1 MGHFRDSEKNGN
13 ALSLSRR
20 DMLRLA
26 GTACVL
32 PALPLE
38 AFAAEEPADIA
49 KAVIGDK
56 LPPLAERLPQ
66 NPRVVDMAPLGKS
79 EGRYGGAMR
88 LIMASADD
96 IRMMT
101 VYSYARL
108 VVFDKDLN
116 LVPDILDH
124 FDVEEGRRFTLHLRR
139 GHKWSDGH
147 PFTSEDF
154 HYFWEDVAT
163 NGKLS
168 RGGPP
173 QAMLAEGKPPVFEA
187 LDEVTVRYTWEKPN
201 PSFLPSLAGANP
213 NYIFMPA
220 HYLKQFH
227 KRYADPDKLKRLVK
241 EQKARNWAALHTV
254 KARQYKAENPDLP
267 TLEPWSNTT
276 APPAERF
283 IFNRNPYFHRV
294 DKSGRQLPYI
304 GTVFVDISSADIIPA
319 KTGAGES
326 DLQAR
331 YLRFDNYTFLKQAE
345 KKHPI
350 KIDLWREGT
359 GSQVAFLP
367 NLNVNDA
374 VWRKVLRD
382 VRFRRALSL
391 AIYRHELN
399 QQFYFGLAH
408 EAANT
413 VLDSSPLYKKS
424 YDEAWSAYD
433 PARANALLDEMGLK
447 RASDGLRRLPD
458 GRLAE
463 IIVELRANSQEEED
477 VMELVRDYW
486 REIGLKAYPRTL
498 QLDVLRRRFLAGDT
512 LISMWSGL
520 TVGEATAD
528 MSPEEL
534 APVSSAQGN
543 WPKWGEFTETGGKA
557 GEPVDL
563 PEAKQLLDLYESWRV
578 SETTDQRRK
587 IWEQM
592 LRIFTDQVFTIGT
605 VNGVFQPVVYN
616 EKLRNLP
623 EKGVYSFSPGAY
635 FGMYMIDTFWYDNG
649 KGAK

>member
-1 MGHFRDSEKNGN
+1 
-13 ALSLSRR
+13 AL
-20 DMLRLA
+20 
-26 GTACVL
+26 
-32 PALPLE
+32 
-38 AFAAEEPADIA
+38 
-49 KAVIGDK
+49 
-56 LPPLAERLPQ
+56 
-66 NPRVVDMAPLGKS
+66 
-79 EGRYGGAMR
+79 
-88 LIMASADD
+88 
-96 IRMMT
+96 
-101 VYSYARL
+101 
-108 VVFDKDLN
+108 
-116 LVPDILDH
+116 
-124 FDVEEGRRFTLHLRR
+124 
-139 GHKWSDGH
+139 
-147 PFTSEDF
+147 
-154 HYFWEDVAT
+154 
-163 NGKLS
+163 
-168 RGGPP
+168 
-173 QAMLAEGKPPVFEA
+173 
-187 LDEVTVRYTWEKPN
+187 TVRYSWEKPN
-201 PSFLPSLAGANP
+201 PNFLPSLAGASP

-220 HYLKQFH
+220 HYLKQFN
-227 KRYADPDKLKRLVK
+227 KRYADPDKLKEMVAAA
-241 EQKARNWAALHTV
+241 KARNWAALHTV

-267 TLEPWSNTT
+267 TLEPWRNTI

-283 IFNRNPYFHRV
+283 IFTRNPYFHRI

-304 GTVFVDISSADIIPA
+304 DTIFVDISSADIIPA

-345 KKHPI
+345 KGHSI
-350 KIDLWREGT
+350 GIDLWREGT

-367 NLNVNDA
+367 NLNVNDT

-433 PARANALLDEMGLK
+433 PDKANALLDEMGLR
-447 RASDGLRRLPD
+447 RAADGMRRLPD

-463 IIVELRANSQEEED
+463 IIVELRSNSQEEED

-486 REIGLKAYPRTL
+486 HEIGLKAYPRTL
-498 QLDVLRRRFLAGDT
+498 QLDVLRRRFLAGST

-520 TVGEATAD
+520 TVGDATAD
-528 MSPEEL
+528 MPPEEL
-534 APVSSAQGN
+534 APVSSSQGN
-543 WPKWGEFTETGGKA
+543 WPKWGEYTETGGKA

-563 PEAKQLLDLYESWRV
+563 PEAERLLDLYNAWRV

-587 IWEQM
+587 IWTQM
-592 LRIFTDQVFTIGT
+592 LQIFTDQVFTIGT

-616 EKLRNLP
+616 RKLRNLP
-623 EKGVYSFSPGAY
+623 EKGIYSFSPGAY
-635 FGMYMIDTFWYDNG
+635 FGIYMIDTLWYDNG
-649 KGAK
+649 KGVK

>member
-1 MGHFRDSEKNGN
+1 
-13 ALSLSRR
+13 
-20 DMLRLA
+20 MLLLA
-26 GTACVL
+26 GAACL
-32 PALPLE
+32 PPAFPLRAL
-38 AFAAEEPADIA
+38 AVEEPAGLA
-49 KAVIGDK
+49 GVVAGGK

-66 NPRVVDMAPLGKS
+66 DPRVVDMAALGRK
-79 EGRYGGAMR
+79 EGRYGGSMR
-88 LIMASADD
+88 MIMASADD

-108 VVFDKDLN
+108 VVFDQDLN
-116 LVPDILDH
+116 LVPDILAG
-124 FDVEEGRRFTLHLRR
+124 FDVEAGRRFTLHLRP

-147 PFTSEDF
+147 PFTAEDF
-154 HYFWEDVAT
+154 RYFWEDVAL
-163 NGKLS
+163 NEKLS

-173 QAMLAEGKPPVFEA
+173 QAMLAGGKPPAFEV
-187 LDEVTVRYTWEKPN
+187 LDERTVRYDWDMPN
-201 PSFLPSLAGANP
+201 PNFLPSLAGASP

-220 HYLKQFH
+220 HYLKQFN
-227 KRYADPDKLKRLVK
+227 KRYADPGKLKEMVVAA
-241 EQKARNWAALHTV
+241 KARNWAALHTV

-267 TLEPWSNTT
+267 TLEPWRNTI

-283 IFNRNPYFHRV
+283 VFTRNPYFHRV
-294 DKSGRQLPYI
+294 DKGGRQLPYI
-304 GTVFVDISSADIIPA
+304 DTVFVDISSADIIPA

-345 KKHPI
+345 KTHPI
-350 KIDLWREGT
+350 EIDLWREGT

-413 VLDSSPLYKKS
+413 VLDSSPLYRKS
-424 YDEAWSAYD
+424 YDEAWAAYD
-433 PARANALLDEMGLK
+433 PGKANALLDEMGLK
-447 RASDGLRRLPD
+447 RASDGMRRLPD

-463 IIVELRANSQEEED
+463 IIVELRANSREEED

-486 REIGLKAYPRTL
+486 REIGLKAYPRSL

-520 TVGEATAD
+520 TVGDATAD
-528 MSPEEL
+528 MAPEEL

-543 WPKWGEFTETGGKA
+543 WPKWGEYTETGGKA

-563 PEAKQLLDLYESWRV
+563 PKAKELLDLYNAWRV
-578 SETTDQRRK
+578 SETTDERRR
-587 IWEQM
+587 IWTRM
-592 LRIFTDQVFTIGT
+592 LSIFTDQVFTIGT

-616 EKLRNLP
+616 KRLRNLP
-623 EKGVYSFSPGAY
+623 EKGIYSFSPGAY
-635 FGMYMIDTFWYDNG
+635 FGIYMIDTFWYDNG
-649 KGAK
+649 KGTK